1 MEPSRQTQ
9 GDNMALPLLTSIPA
23 VLDFARALQYDLDAH
38 KTVEAMP
45 LEECAVTVD
54 FFLGI
59 FDDSSPVH
67 TLLKGLGW
75 RFGVFDHPHI
85 TGHQQRQGAHVPPR
99 TIKVVPVIGK
109 GGKAL
114 KKTVTHVEAVGST
127 IVSEE
132 LAAALDRA
140 ARSYCDPRYNA
151 VRSALVRELG
161 GCMKCSGWGM
171 VTVRV
176 MSDMWEDQRCPVCN
190 GKSSCKAHEL
200 ALRAANNADHEA
212 IRLSN
217 AVDRARTRMIAASLQ
232 TGKLH
237 NIDVDAEVIV
247 DGGRDHQGIV
257 GTVVRVQEGHY
268 GWSVNIRTQD
278 GGYVWT
284 ALKNVRRLDHALDI
298 AGLCADLRQSREVE
312 WCGTTRNGNTAVR
325 LEGGSWA
332 SPVEAAKKLGM
343 DLKKYT
349 LTLDI

>member
-1 MEPSRQTQ
+1 MS
-9 GDNMALPLLTSIPA
+9 LPLLTSIPA
-23 VLDFARALQYDLDAH
+23 VLDFARAIQYDLDAP
-38 KTVEAMP
+38 KTVEALP
-45 LEECAVTVD
+45 LEECPVAVD

-59 FDDSSPVH
+59 FEEASPVY

-85 TGHQQRQGAHVPPR
+85 TGHQQRQGAHIPPR

-109 GGKAL
+109 GGKPL

-127 IVSEE
+127 VVSEE

-140 ARSYCDPRYNA
+140 ARSYCEPLDRA
-151 VRSALVRELG
+151 ARATLVRDGG

-171 VTVRV
+171 VTVRI
-176 MSDMWEDQRCPVCN
+176 MSDVWEDQRCQVCK
-190 GKSSCKAHEL
+190 GASSRKAHEL
-200 ALRAANNADHEA
+200 ALRTANNADHA
-212 IRLSN
+212 HLNLYRAVAN
-217 AVDRARTRMIAASLQ
+217 ASAKLTTVSLQ
-232 TGKLH
+232 TGKMH
-237 NIDVDAEVIV
+237 NIDVDAEVII
-247 DGGRDHQGIV
+247 DGGRDHQGVV

-284 ALKNVRRLDHALDI
+284 AFKNVRRLDHALDI
-298 AGLCADLRQSREVE
+298 AALCADLRQSREVE
-312 WCGTTRNGNTAVR
+312 WYGTTRNGNTAVR
-325 LEGGSWA
+325 LSGGSWA
-332 SPVEAAKKLGM
+332 SPVEAAKQLGM